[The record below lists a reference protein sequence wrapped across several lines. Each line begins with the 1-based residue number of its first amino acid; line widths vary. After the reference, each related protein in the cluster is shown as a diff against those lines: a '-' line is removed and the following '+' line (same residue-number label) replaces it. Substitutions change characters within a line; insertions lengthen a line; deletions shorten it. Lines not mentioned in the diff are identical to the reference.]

1 MEDHESEPPLF
12 LRRHSKQSVCI
23 PPTVRTDAG
32 VLERRQAQRR
42 WSGREQDGVASE
54 HNGEY
59 SARGTITLAVP
70 FFPIALK
77 PA

>member
-1 MEDHESEPPLF
+1 MS
-12 LRRHSKQSVCI
+12 
-23 PPTVRTDAG
+23 PTVRTDTG
-32 VLERRQAQRR
+32 VLERRQAERR

-70 FFPIALK
+70 FFPMALK